1 MRPEDMIDVTRRS
14 MPSTINQYRSKV
26 RNGELHG
33 MKIAPDLSN
42 RFILPSTVDLHTEP
56 GIGKCA
62 ASHWELGIDKESAST
77 TAQALKSHDANP
89 RPMIAKYSGKK
100 QVIR

>member
-1 MRPEDMIDVTRRS
+1 MEI
-14 MPSTINQYRSKV
+14 
-26 RNGELHG
+26 E
-33 MKIAPDLSN
+33 PDLSN
-42 RFILPSTVDLHTEP
+42 RFILPPTVDLHTEP

-62 ASHWELGIDKESAST
+62 ASHCELGINKESAST
-77 TAQALKSHDANP
+77 TALTLKSHDANP

>member
-1 MRPEDMIDVTRRS
+1 MRPEDMIDVTRQR
-14 MPSTINQYRSKV
+14 MPSPINQYRSKV
-26 RNGELHG
+26 RNGEYHG
-33 MKIAPDLSN
+33 MEIEPDLSN
-42 RFILPSTVDLHTEP
+42 RFILPPIVELHTEP

-62 ASHWELGIDKESAST
+62 ASRWELGINKESAST